1 MQQTIGNMMKIGGLA
16 VTAAVVGMTL
26 GTPAMAC
33 SRGASAAPGAAL
45 SARVASLRNL
55 GLVEPPKL
63 GGRDIGD
70 TAKDAQPQ
78 AADPLNPSIVGLWQ
92 VMDVVDGKPVDLSFE
107 VWHSDGTEILIDQ
120 SNPITDNVCIGT
132 WQQTGSL
139 VFKLTHPSLNFD
151 MNGNYI
157 GTVMIREV
165 VTLDRNGNKFSGT
178 YTVDVFDVNGLPVP
192 DGHFEGQFIGTKINP
207 PV

>member
-16 VTAAVVGMTL
+16 VTAVVVGITL

-33 SRGASAAPGAAL
+33 SRGGSAATGAAL
-45 SARVASLRNL
+45 SAKVASLRNL
-55 GLVEPPKL
+55 GLVAPPKI
-63 GGRDIGD
+63 GGRDQTG
-70 TAKDAQPQ
+70 AKE
-78 AADPLNPSIVGLWQ
+78 AASAANPLNPSIVGLWQ

-107 VWHSDGTEILIDQ
+107 IWHSDGTEILIDQ
-120 SNPITDNVCIGT
+120 SAPATDNVCIGT

-178 YTVDVFDVNGLPVP
+178 YTADVFDVNGSPVP
-192 DGHFEGQFIGTKINP
+192 DGHFEGQFIGTKIDP

>member
-16 VTAAVVGMTL
+16 VTAAVVGITL

-33 SRGASAAPGAAL
+33 NRGGSAVTGAAL
-45 SARVASLRNL
+45 SAKVASLRNL
-55 GLVEPPKL
+55 GIVAPPKI
-63 GGRDIGD
+63 GGRDQAGA
-70 TAKDAQPQ
+70 AKDAQP

-92 VMDVVDGKPVDLSFE
+92 VMDTENGQPIDLSFE

-120 SNPITDNVCIGT
+120 SAPATDNVCIGT

-139 VFKLTHPSLNFD
+139 TYKLTHPSLNFD
-151 MNGNYI
+151 MSGNYI
-157 GTVMIREV
+157 GTVMINEV

-178 YTVDVFDVNGLPVP
+178 YTVDVFDVNGSPVP
-192 DGHFEGQFIGTKINP
+192 DGHFEGQFIGSKINP

>member
-16 VTAAVVGMTL
+16 VTAAVMGITL

-33 SRGASAAPGAAL
+33 SKGGSAVTGAAL
-45 SARVASLRNL
+45 SARMASLRNL
-55 GLVEPPKL
+55 GLVEPPKI
-63 GGRDIGD
+63 GGRDKAD
-70 TAKDAQPQ
+70 TAKEAQPQ
-78 AADPLNPSIVGLWQ
+78 AADPLNPSIIGLWQ
-92 VMDVVDGKPVDLSFE
+92 VVELDNGQPVGLSFE

-120 SNPITDNVCIGT
+120 SNPATDNVCIGT

-151 MNGNYI
+151 TSGNYI
-157 GTVMIREV
+157 GTVMINEV
-165 VTLDRNGNKFSGT
+165 VTLDRNGNKFSAT
-178 YTVDVFDVNGLPVP
+178 YTADVFDVNGLPVP
-192 DGHFEGQFIGTKINP
+192 DGHFEGQLVGKKINP